1 MFNFVI
7 MRLLEVNMKLNNK
20 GFTLIEL
27 LGVIVILMAIL
38 YLAIPSLTSSV
49 ERSKN
54 KQLEKKK
61 ELIIS
66 AGELYISDIKTTKRK
81 CRITLNT
88 LKNEDYLSSITILN
102 PFNDKEEIK
111 GEVIY
116 NKDSADIYT
125 FCMDDECDNYKDI
138 EEC

>member
-1 MFNFVI
+1 
-7 MRLLEVNMKLNNK
+7 MKLNNK

-27 LGVIVILMAIL
+27 LGVIIILMAIL

-49 ERSKN
+49 ERSKR
-54 KQLEKKK
+54 KQFEQKK
-61 ELIIS
+61 EL
-66 AGELYISDIKTTKRK
+66 KTTKRK
-81 CRITLNT
+81 CKITLDK
-88 LKNEDYLSSITILN
+88 LKNEDYLSGITIIN

-125 FCMDDECDNYKDI
+125 FCMDNECDNYKDI

>member
-1 MFNFVI
+1 
-7 MRLLEVNMKLNNK
+7 MKLNNK
-20 GFTLIEL
+20 GFTLVEL
-27 LGVIVILMAIL
+27 LGVIIILMAIL

-49 ERSKN
+49 ERSKRN
-54 KQLEKKK
+54 QFEQKK

-81 CRITLNT
+81 CKITLDK
-88 LKNEDYLSSITILN
+88 LKNEDYLSGITIIN

-125 FCMDDECDNYKDI
+125 FCMDNECDNYKDI

>member
-1 MFNFVI
+1 MFNLKI

-20 GFTLIEL
+20 GFTLVEL
-27 LGVIVILMAIL
+27 LGVIIILMAIL

-49 ERSKN
+49 ERSKR
-54 KQLEKKK
+54 KQFEQKK

-81 CRITLNT
+81 CKITLNK
-88 LKNEDYLSSITILN
+88 LKNEDYLSGITIIN

-125 FCMDDECDNYKDI
+125 FCMDNECDNYKDI

>member
-1 MFNFVI
+1 
-7 MRLLEVNMKLNNK
+7 MKLNNK

-27 LGVIVILMAIL
+27 LGVIIILMAIL

-49 ERSKN
+49 ERSKR
-54 KQLEKKK
+54 KQFEQKK

-81 CRITLNT
+81 CKITLDK
-88 LKNEDYLSSITILN
+88 LKNEDYLSGITIIN

-125 FCMDDECDNYKDI
+125 FCMDNECDNYKDI

>member
-1 MFNFVI
+1 MFNLKI

-20 GFTLIEL
+20 GFTLVEL
-27 LGVIVILMAIL
+27 LGVIIILMAIL

-49 ERSKN
+49 ERSKR
-54 KQLEKKK
+54 KQFEQKK

-81 CRITLNT
+81 CKITLDK
-88 LKNEDYLSSITILN
+88 LKNEDYLSGITIIN

-125 FCMDDECDNYKDI
+125 FCMDNECDNYKDI

>member
-1 MFNFVI
+1 
-7 MRLLEVNMKLNNK
+7 MKLNNK
-20 GFTLIEL
+20 GFTLVEL
-27 LGVIVILMAIL
+27 LGVIIILMAIL

-49 ERSKN
+49 ERSKR
-54 KQLEKKK
+54 KQFEQKK

-81 CRITLNT
+81 CKITLYK
-88 LKNEDYLSSITILN
+88 LKNEDYLSGITIIN

-125 FCMDDECDNYKDI
+125 FCMDNECDNYKDI

>member
-1 MFNFVI
+1 
-7 MRLLEVNMKLNNK
+7 MKLNNK

-102 PFNDKEEIK
+102 PFNDK
-111 GEVIY
+111 
-116 NKDSADIYT
+116 
-125 FCMDDECDNYKDI
+125 
-138 EEC
+138 

>member
-1 MFNFVI
+1 
-7 MRLLEVNMKLNNK
+7 MKLNNK

-49 ERSKN
+49 ERSKS

-66 AGELYISDIKTTKRK
+66 AGELYISDIKTIKRK

-125 FCMDDECDNYKDI
+125 FCMDNECDNYKDI

>member
-1 MFNFVI
+1 
-7 MRLLEVNMKLNNK
+7 MKLNNK

-27 LGVIVILMAIL
+27 LGVIIILMAIL

-66 AGELYISDIKTTKRK
+66 ASELYISDIKTLKKK
-81 CRITLNT
+81 CKITFDA
-88 LKNEDYLSSITILN
+88 LKKGDYLTSMNIID
-102 PFNDKEEIK
+102 PFNDNEEIK
-111 GEVIY
+111 GAVIY
-116 NKDSADIYT
+116 NKDDKNMYT
-125 FCMDDECDNYKDI
+125 ICMNSECDSYKNI
-138 EEC
+138 EECGS

>member
-1 MFNFVI
+1 
-7 MRLLEVNMKLNNK
+7 MKLNNK
-20 GFTLIEL
+20 GFTLVEL
-27 LGVIVILMAIL
+27 LGVIIILMAIL

-49 ERSKN
+49 ERSKRN
-54 KQLEKKK
+54 QFEQKK

-81 CRITLNT
+81 CRITLDK
-88 LKNEDYLSSITILN
+88 LKNEDYLSGITIIN

-125 FCMDDECDNYKDI
+125 FCMDNECDNYKDI

>member
-1 MFNFVI
+1 MFNLKI

-20 GFTLIEL
+20 GFTLVEL
-27 LGVIVILMAIL
+27 LGVIIILMAIL
-38 YLAIPSLTSSV
+38 YVAIPSLTSSV
-49 ERSKN
+49 ERSKR
-54 KQLEKKK
+54 KQFEQKK

-81 CRITLNT
+81 CKITLDK
-88 LKNEDYLSSITILN
+88 LKNEDYLSGITIIN

-125 FCMDDECDNYKDI
+125 FCMDNECDNYKDI

>member
-1 MFNFVI
+1 MFNLKI

-27 LGVIVILMAIL
+27 LGVIIILMAIL

-49 ERSKN
+49 ERSKR
-54 KQLEKKK
+54 KQFEQKK

-81 CRITLNT
+81 CRITLDK
-88 LKNEDYLSSITILN
+88 LKNEDYLSGITIIN

-125 FCMDDECDNYKDI
+125 FCMDNECDNYKDI

>member
-1 MFNFVI
+1 MFNLKI

-27 LGVIVILMAIL
+27 LGVIIILMAIL

-49 ERSKN
+49 ERSKR
-54 KQLEKKK
+54 KQFEQKK

-81 CRITLNT
+81 CKITLDK
-88 LKNEDYLSSITILN
+88 LKNEDYLSGITIIN

-125 FCMDDECDNYKDI
+125 FCMDNECDNYKDI

>member
-1 MFNFVI
+1 
-7 MRLLEVNMKLNNK
+7 MKLNNK

-49 ERSKN
+49 ERSKS

-81 CRITLNT
+81 CRIMLNT

-125 FCMDDECDNYKDI
+125 FCMDNECDNYKDI

>member
-1 MFNFVI
+1 MFNLKI

-20 GFTLIEL
+20 GFTLVEL
-27 LGVIVILMAIL
+27 LGVIIILMAIL

-49 ERSKN
+49 ERSKR
-54 KQLEKKK
+54 KQFEQKK

-81 CRITLNT
+81 CRITLDK
-88 LKNEDYLSSITILN
+88 LKNEDYLSGITIIN

-125 FCMDDECDNYKDI
+125 FCMDNECDNYKDI